1 MPRNSINCK
10 GTTCPRSFNDEFEKE
25 EPKCGDNNKRNS
37 IQCSQVRS
45 CDRTFSNNWWTLEV
59 GKSFVLVPGS
69 IPRTGR
75 NKAHNY
81 ILLLDKAHDY
91 ILLLD
96 KAHDYILLLEYYL
109 LDSFDKTTHC
119 TAHLEWFKINR
130 STFGTEISS

>member
-1 MPRNSINCK
+1 
-10 GTTCPRSFNDEFEKE
+10 
-25 EPKCGDNNKRNS
+25 
-37 IQCSQVRS
+37 
-45 CDRTFSNNWWTLEV
+45 
-59 GKSFVLVPGS
+59 VLVPGS

-96 KAHDYILLLEYYL
+96 KAHDYILLLDKAHDYILLLEYYL

-119 TAHLEWFKINR
+119 TEHLEWFKINR